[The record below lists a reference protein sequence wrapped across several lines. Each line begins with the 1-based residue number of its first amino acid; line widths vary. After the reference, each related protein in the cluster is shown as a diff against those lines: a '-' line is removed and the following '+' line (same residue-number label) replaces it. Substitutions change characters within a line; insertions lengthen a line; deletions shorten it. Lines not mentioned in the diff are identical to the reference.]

1 MSLSHF
7 IIYAMQSGRLQNEHL
22 TEPEFRQLFHQRIDA
37 LDLDAA
43 KTDVSR
49 FVKDVEALN

>member
-7 IIYAMQSGRLQNEHL
+7 IICAMQSGRLQNEHL
-22 TEPEFRQLFHQRIDA
+22 TEPEFRQLLHQRIDA